1 MSNPVDSKE
10 DGSCRNIIGV
20 WGDRSCGELTRHT
33 HCRNCPVYA
42 QAGRRLLDR
51 EATSDYIEDWQE
63 RLATVVEAV
72 GTAQRSVLVFRVC
85 GEWLALPT
93 RSLREIIEP
102 VAAHPVPHRRDRR
115 FGGLINVRGELIPS
129 IDLGPLLSLGT
140 EFASNSRAWAR
151 VLIVE
156 RSGAVWAF
164 PVDEVDGVHRI
175 QISDLRTPPVTVG
188 IGSLSFT
195 ASVFSI
201 AFDFI
206 YLASTSAGASGGA
219 ISGRGVSL
227 EAVRSLVKEAR
238 GAIKVHSATG
248 DVGLL
253 DEDLLLRAVADVCQ

>member
-1 MSNPVDSKE
+1 MGRDHGTHSAA
-10 DGSCRNIIGV
+10 
-20 WGDRSCGELTRHT
+20 RH
-33 HCRNCPVYA
+33 
-42 QAGRRLLDR
+42 
-51 EATSDYIEDWQE
+51 
-63 RLATVVEAV
+63 LAVVGLRDHEV
-72 GTAQRSVLVFRVC
+72 VVRVC

-156 RSGAVWAF
+156 RAGAVWAF

-175 QISDLRTPPVTVG
+175 QISELRTPPVTVG

-206 YLASTSAGASGGA
+206 YLASTSVGTSGA